1 MIEDIVESL
10 GNALSSAGFAPV
22 YDKSFDDKGYSARLP
37 RSIINYLGT
46 VEAEPNT
53 STSIFSDEF
62 QIFVQWESPANP
74 ETLNSFKN
82 DCVKRRTVKQAI
94 TDWRFSVQNIN
105 GFAGFEYHLESVR
118 AEIAQGKYI
127 SSCVIS
133 AKIQYME

>member
-10 GNALSSAGFAPV
+10 GDALSSAGYTPV
-22 YDKSFDDKGYSARLP
+22 YDKSFDDKGYSAKLP

-53 STSIFSDEF
+53 STSIFADEF
-62 QIFVQWESPANP
+62 QIFVQWESPAKP
-74 ETLNSFKN
+74 ETIASFRS
-82 DCVKRRTVKQAI
+82 DCAKRRAVKQVI
-94 TDWRFSVQNIN
+94 TDWRFSAQNIN

-118 AEIAQGKYI
+118 AEVAQGKYV
-127 SSCVIS
+127 SSCIIS